1 VGRTKRGFKQE
12 PSSKNSPW
20 WKRLWRWT
28 EFGKKTGW
36 QWLELLSALAIPVV
50 LTVAGF
56 WFAGQQA
63 VREEKRAE
71 LERELEEE
79 RAQDEALQAYL
90 DQMNNLLLEHNLRT
104 SKEDSG
110 VRTLA
115 RARTL
120 TVLGRLDPSRK
131 TEVMQV
137 LVEAELVQSVEG
149 RGPLIRL
156 GGANLSDVNLNDADL
171 SRVVLSD
178 ANLSGVVLSDADLS
192 GANLSNANLSGANLS
207 GANLSGAKVSNASV
221 NRANLSWTD
230 LSDADL
236 SYTILSNA
244 DLSYAN
250 LSEANLFSANL
261 GEANL
266 SFAVL
271 SDATSLFDAT
281 LSGADLSGAKV
292 SRADLRSI
300 EDLEKQ
306 PWAPEA
312 RPPKPG
318 DIFHDDFSST
328 STNWPRGEFQKNT
341 GTYYVVEYFHG
352 LYRMYS
358 PPPSSWVTVWNN
370 RSGTQEDVIV
380 EVDAQVRGDA
390 PYGRDGW
397 GVICRFQ
404 DSENFYL
411 LGIGPAGSS
420 YIYKRE
426 NSKWQSLDLN
436 SKDDAI
442 RGGKKKNHLRA
453 DCLGHKLTLFVNG
466 HKVVEAE
473 DSTFDSGV
481 TGLYMEDHGDHK
493 FDVLFD
499 NFLVSRP

>member
-1 VGRTKRGFKQE
+1 VGRKKRGFKQE
-12 PSSKNSPW
+12 PSSKNSSW
-20 WKRLWRWT
+20 WKRLWGWT

-36 QWLELLSALAIPVV
+36 QWLELLSAVAIPVV

-63 VREEKRAE
+63 VREEKRAD
-71 LERELEEE
+71 LERELEEQ
-79 RAQDEALQAYL
+79 RAQDEASQAYL
-90 DQMNNLLLEHNLRT
+90 DQMNNLLLEHNLRN

-131 TEVMQV
+131 TEVMEV

-156 GGANLSDVNLNDADL
+156 GGVNLSDANLNDADL

-207 GANLSGAKVSNASV
+207 GAKVSRADLSNASL
-221 NRANLSWTD
+221 NGANLSWTD

-236 SYTILSNA
+236 SYTILSEAN
-244 DLSYAN
+244 LSYAN
-250 LSEANLFSANL
+250 LSEASLFSANL
-261 GEANL
+261 SEANL

-271 SDATSLFDAT
+271 SDATDLFDAT
-281 LSGADLSGAKV
+281 LSGANLSGAKV
-292 SRADLRSI
+292 SRANLRSI
-300 EDLEKQ
+300 EDLGKQ
-306 PWAPEA
+306 PWSPEA

-328 STNWPRGEFQKNT
+328 NTNWPRGEFEENT
-341 GTYYVVEYFHG
+341 RGYYVVEYFHG

-358 PPPSSWVTVWNN
+358 PPPNSGVAAWND
-370 RSGTQEDVIV
+370 RSGTQEDMIV
-380 EVDAQVRGDA
+380 EVDAQVSGDA
-390 PYGRDGW
+390 PHGSDGW
-397 GVICRFQ
+397 GVACRFQ
-404 DSENFYL
+404 DNENFYL
-411 LGIGPAGSS
+411 LAIGSAGSS
-420 YIYKRE
+420 YISKLE
-426 NSKWQSLDLN
+426 NGKWQLLDRD
-436 SKDDAI
+436 SKDVAI
-442 RGGKKKNHLRA
+442 RGGKEKNHLRA
-453 DCLGHKLTLFVNG
+453 DCLGNKLTLFVNG

-481 TGLYMEDHGDHK
+481 VGLYVEDHGDHK
-493 FDVLFD
+493 FEVLFD